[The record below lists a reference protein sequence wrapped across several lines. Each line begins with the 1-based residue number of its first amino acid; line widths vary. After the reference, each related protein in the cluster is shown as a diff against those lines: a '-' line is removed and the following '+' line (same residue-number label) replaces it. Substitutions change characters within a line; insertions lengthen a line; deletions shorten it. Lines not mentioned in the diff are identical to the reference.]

1 MTKWNERYENSIGQ
15 SLMGEQY
22 AFVENVHHLDQM
34 LVRDPHPDHDLLLDQ
49 GLRLLHAADVDRPR
63 DQNLDL
69 ALELHLVGPID
80 ADRALKL

>member
-1 MTKWNERYENSIGQ
+1 
-15 SLMGEQY
+15 MGEQY

-34 LVRDPHPDHDLLLDQ
+34 LVRDRHPDPDHDLLLDQ

-69 ALELHLVGPID
+69 ALELYLVGAID
-80 ADRALKL
+80 VDRALKLQFA